1 MPTVNTEISISDWN
15 NFDICTKD
23 GKVFANVKLYKNGN
37 RHVKFCKEFMQK
49 LNVEMARIN
58 GWVQDKSE
66 AIKELDIPAD
76 VINSVWKTNL
86 QIGIESGK
94 KLLGLPEA

>member
-1 MPTVNTEISISDWN
+1 MLLEI
-15 NFDICTKD
+15 
-23 GKVFANVKLYKNGN
+23 
-37 RHVKFCKEFMQK
+37 EFMQK

-66 AIKELDIPAD
+66 AVKEMDIPAD

>member
-1 MPTVNTEISISDWN
+1 
-15 NFDICTKD
+15 
-23 GKVFANVKLYKNGN
+23 
-37 RHVKFCKEFMQK
+37 MQK

-66 AIKELDIPAD
+66 AIKEMDIPAD

-94 KLLGLPEA
+94 KLLGLPEAEK

>member
-1 MPTVNTEISISDWN
+1 MKNFNDELN
-15 NFDICTKD
+15 NLM
-23 GKVFANVKLYKNGN
+23 A
-37 RHVKFCKEFMQK
+37 
-49 LNVEMARIN
+49 MARIN

-66 AIKELDIPAD
+66 AIKEMDIPAD